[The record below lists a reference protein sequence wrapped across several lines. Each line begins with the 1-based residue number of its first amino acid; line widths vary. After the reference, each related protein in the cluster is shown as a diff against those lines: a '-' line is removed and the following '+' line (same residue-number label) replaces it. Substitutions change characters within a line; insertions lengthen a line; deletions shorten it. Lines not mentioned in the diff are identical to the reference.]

1 MVSELLRRDTLSGSQ
16 QSLVHPL
23 AHVAAGCI
31 DATAQVDEF
40 VVIRPG
46 AIIGK
51 GCRIHPFAYIGD
63 GVELG
68 ENVEVFHGAVIG
80 KEPKGAGA
88 TARMPEFER
97 TVRIGAGCSI
107 GPHAVL
113 FYGVEVGEHTL
124 VGDGASIREGCTIGN
139 HCIISRYVTVNYN
152 TQIGNR
158 TKIMDLTHIT
168 GNASLGDD
176 VFVSTMVGSANDN
189 LIGRGGYEE
198 ERIRGPQILDGAV
211 IGAGATLLPGVVIGK
226 GATVAAGAVVTR
238 SVAQDARVAGVPAR
252 AMTK

>member
-1 MVSELLRRDTLSGSQ
+1 MNSSDVQLMNCASKSIPD
-16 QSLVHPL
+16 
-23 AHVAAGCI
+23 I
-31 DATAQVDEF
+31 DETAQIDEF

-46 AIIGK
+46 AKIGK

-68 ENVEVFHGAVIG
+68 ENVEVFHGTVVG

-88 TARMPEFER
+88 TARTPEFER
-97 TVRIGAGCSI
+97 AIRIGAGCSL
-107 GPHAVL
+107 GPHAVI

-124 VGDGASIREGCTIGN
+124 IGDGASIREGCSIGSK
-139 HCIISRYVTVNYN
+139 CIISRYVTVNYN

-168 GNASLGDD
+168 GNAFLGDD

-189 LIGRGGYEE
+189 LIGRGGYDEA
-198 ERIRGPQILDGAV
+198 RIRGPQIMHGAV
-211 IGAGATLLPGVVIGK
+211 VGAGATLLPGVTIGE
-226 GATVAAGAVVTR
+226 GATIAAGAVVTK
-238 SVAQDARVAGVPAR
+238 SVAAGVRVAGVPAR
-252 AMTK
+252 EMGT